1 MMPVK
6 PIPSMT
12 SPATIAA
19 STIAISEPPISL
31 LRVIR
36 CVRRRSA
43 EPRPIGCA
51 RTRRWRPP
59 AWLSRTSARPSR
71 IARSVSVVRSRAI
84 RPISAGLAPL
94 AGGEGSGTGER
105 GEAERRRGR
114 RAPPPRPSPS
124 RGRGKASQELARTR
138 PSIRRQQR
146 GLGGGA
152 RGLGL
157 AFGAGDVALGLV
169 DLVAEHVDGLLH
181 AGERLD
187 LEIVD
192 LVHRVVD
199 VLERAL
205 QRLHRDRAA
214 GGLLVDLGGVLAQQL
229 AGGIDDAR
237 GRLVER

>member
-19 STIAISEPPISL
+19 STIAISEPPINL
-31 LRVIR
+31 IRIIRFLRR
-36 CVRRRSA
+36 SSA

-94 AGGEGSGTGER
+94 PGGEGSGAGER

-114 RAPPPRPSPS
+114 RAPPPRPFPP
-124 RGRGKASQELARTR
+124 RGKASQERARTR

-157 AFGAGDVALGLV
+157 ALGAGDVALGLL

-181 AGERLD
+181 AG
-187 LEIVD
+187 
-192 LVHRVVD
+192 
-199 VLERAL
+199 
-205 QRLHRDRAA
+205 
-214 GGLLVDLGGVLAQQL
+214 
-229 AGGIDDAR
+229 
-237 GRLVER
+237 